1 MSATC
6 VALLLDQSKLTV
18 DELTVC
24 CGVGR
29 DWVIEH
35 VQAGVLLKDPEQ
47 DPGAWT
53 FSSADLVRAQ
63 RLLRLERD
71 FDANPELAGLVADL
85 VDELNSMRGRLR
97 RAGISYD

>member
-6 VALLLDQSKLTV
+6 VALLLDQSKLTI
-18 DELTVC
+18 DEVTLC

-29 DWVIEH
+29 DWVVEH
-35 VQAGVLLKDPEQ
+35 VQAGVLLEEPQ
-47 DPGAWT
+47 HDPGAWT
-53 FSSADLVRAQ
+53 FSSADLIRAQ

-85 VDELNSMRGRLR
+85 VDELDAMRGRLR